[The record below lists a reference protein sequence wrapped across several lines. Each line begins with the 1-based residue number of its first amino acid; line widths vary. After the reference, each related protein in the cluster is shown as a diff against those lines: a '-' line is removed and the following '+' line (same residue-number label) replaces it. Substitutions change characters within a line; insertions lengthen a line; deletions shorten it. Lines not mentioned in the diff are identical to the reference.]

1 MEQNEK
7 QVCAI
12 KTSVGGQALMEG
24 IMMKG
29 PLKSAMAVRKP
40 DGTIDLDVWDT
51 KRPHGLGKVPFIRGI
66 FNFIDTMIQG
76 YKCLMRS
83 AEVSGEEEEPTK
95 FEIWLNKK
103 FGAKAGAVFNAV
115 VMIIAVVLCIGLFIA
130 VPSFITSLFAQHIK
144 SRFALSAIEGV
155 IKMGIFLAYI
165 IGVSKLSEIRRT
177 FMYHGAEHKT
187 IFCYENDLP
196 LTVENVRKQ
205 KRFHPRCG
213 SSFMI
218 LMLLLGIIIGFF
230 IPFSNPF
237 LRTFCKLLC
246 LPIVVS
252 IGYELIKLCGK
263 YDNVLTRIIA
273 APGLWFQRLTVKE
286 PTDKMME
293 AAIAAMKAVIP
304 ENGED
309 IIR

>member
-165 IGVSKLSEIRRT
+165 LDRKFKTLFI
-177 FMYHGAEHKT
+177 AE
-187 IFCYENDLP
+187 N
-196 LTVENVRKQ
+196 
-205 KRFHPRCG
+205 RFV
-213 SSFMI
+213 
-218 LMLLLGIIIGFF
+218 
-230 IPFSNPF
+230 
-237 LRTFCKLLC
+237 LR
-246 LPIVVS
+246 
-252 IGYELIKLCGK
+252 
-263 YDNVLTRIIA
+263 
-273 APGLWFQRLTVKE
+273 
-286 PTDKMME
+286 
-293 AAIAAMKAVIP
+293 AVIHKCSANFA
-304 ENGED
+304 EF
-309 IIR
+309 

>member
-51 KRPHGLGKVPFIRGI
+51 KRTHGLGKVPFIRGI

-95 FEIWLNKK
+95 YEIWLNKK
-103 FGAKAGAVFNAV
+103 FGAKAGAVFNGV

-144 SRFALSAIEGV
+144 SRFALSAIEGA

-187 IFCYENDLP
+187 IFCYE
-196 LTVENVRKQ
+196 
-205 KRFHPRCG
+205 
-213 SSFMI
+213 
-218 LMLLLGIIIGFF
+218 
-230 IPFSNPF
+230 
-237 LRTFCKLLC
+237 
-246 LPIVVS
+246 
-252 IGYELIKLCGK
+252 
-263 YDNVLTRIIA
+263 
-273 APGLWFQRLTVKE
+273 
-286 PTDKMME
+286 
-293 AAIAAMKAVIP
+293 
-304 ENGED
+304 
-309 IIR
+309 